1 MINFQ
6 IFQSGVAMYERLTS
20 ATVRVPQLPMTSF
33 SSPCRISRTRSTPG
47 CPKAPSPHRNG
58 RPTPTALAPSARA
71 LNISVP
77 RRNPPST
84 KTGTRLGKIFRA
96 RAQVRFAVAASGIV
110 YRQQRHC
117 RTGRLNT
124 PQQLFAGFPLA
135 WRIELVPNRT
145 AQCFIHLFDRRR
157 GHRRKALQGP
167 AGASCTCHGH
177 LSVHVEPALTA
188 CGTQEN
194 RAVINRAE
202 QLHTRINEGGIVQT
216 TWP

>member
-1 MINFQ
+1 MLDRQTRIFVGINALDDEFSAPEFSEL
-6 IFQSGVAMYERLTS
+6 IDEFPIHSGIRSAHPCHVDTFEHGPFADRPRRLARTVVAR
-20 ATVRVPQLPMTSF
+20 
-33 SSPCRISRTRSTPG
+33 
-47 CPKAPSPHRNG
+47 
-58 RPTPTALAPSARA
+58 TALS
-71 LNISVP
+71 
-77 RRNPPST
+77 
-84 KTGTRLGKIFRA
+84 KIFRA
-96 RAQVRFAVAASGIV
+96 RAQVRFAVAPSGIV
-110 YRQQRHC
+110 YRQQHHC

-135 WRIELVPNRT
+135 WRVELVPNRT
-145 AQCFIHLFDRRR
+145 AQCFIHLFDWRR

-167 AGASCTCHGH
+167 AGASCACHGH

-202 QLHTRINEGGIVQT
+202 QLHTRINKGGIVQT